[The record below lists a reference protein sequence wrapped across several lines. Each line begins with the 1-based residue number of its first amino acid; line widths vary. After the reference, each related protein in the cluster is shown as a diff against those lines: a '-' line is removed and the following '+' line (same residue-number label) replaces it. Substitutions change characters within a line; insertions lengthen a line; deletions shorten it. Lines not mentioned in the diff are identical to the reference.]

1 MYSHGDNG
9 RSTNSRNDFLRTAW
23 ASEGFI
29 VAGPDHQ
36 KNTSYDADNSPANR
50 AAIQFDRPADI
61 RFVTD
66 QILLLDKD
74 TTSFLYGMV
83 DPDAIGM
90 SGYSFGGHTTI
101 MIAGATPNLDHLADY
116 CQLNPDNDWDV
127 CGLQNEIQQLFPGQ
141 RIIDESDPR
150 TKAAL
155 SLAGDGY
162 GWFQA
167 DGMAKIKIPVMYA
180 VGRLDTAAPL
190 STQTMPEYQ
199 GTVSTK
205 YLFIQDQAN
214 HFAYA
219 MDCSGQTRRYCRTIH
234 EQIIYVSTAFW
245 MLHLKN
251 DPQYGDNLRNYASA
265 QPDATLLSEAA
276 E

>member
-1 MYSHGDNG
+1 
-9 RSTNSRNDFLRTAW
+9 
-23 ASEGFI
+23 
-29 VAGPDHQ
+29 
-36 KNTSYDADNSPANR
+36 
-50 AAIQFDRPADI
+50 
-61 RFVTD
+61 
-66 QILLLDKD
+66 
-74 TTSFLYGMV
+74 
-83 DPDAIGM
+83 
-90 SGYSFGGHTTI
+90 
-101 MIAGATPNLDHLADY
+101 
-116 CQLNPDNDWDV
+116 
-127 CGLQNEIQQLFPGQ
+127 
-141 RIIDESDPR
+141 
-150 TKAAL
+150 
-155 SLAGDGY
+155 
-162 GWFQA
+162 
-167 DGMAKIKIPVMYA
+167 
-180 VGRLDTAAPL
+180 
-190 STQTMPEYQ
+190 MPEYQ